1 MNGFHPHLEEPAV
14 RAVLDRLIDLA
25 DRTPLSER
33 ARSPGFRASPSDL
46 PTFFAIEDAQDRHL
60 VWRFIEQLRDA
71 GWIRISGK
79 RQRADQ
85 ARWDVSPRLT
95 LVPEAEQAVRTVL
108 GRENPETPYGR
119 TWRDLMLGAASRF
132 AGDVQPLSRAPIE
145 LPDTAPEEIIER
157 IVQMAKLAPGTLARE
172 ASARSFWGLSKLL
185 DNRVDAINAA
195 LGHPVIREKPLLVN
209 VHVPG
214 KLLQQILFV
223 ENEVSYL
230 TAIGACPLGR
240 ALVWSSGFMASA
252 KRLREAGGMTL
263 HATGHSD
270 REGVR
275 RLEALLKSAEGLPF
289 AFFGDLDYAGMR
301 ILRQLRESFPS
312 MTAWEIG
319 YAFLVA
325 QLKQGEGHAPNAGDK
340 TGQTDPGVTG
350 CAYADEKL
358 LPAIRKWC
366 RFVDQEGFNW
376 VGSLVSSSSDSV

>member
-1 MNGFHPHLEEPAV
+1 MSGFEPHLEEPAV
-14 RAVLDRLIDLA
+14 RAVLDRLIDLV
-25 DRTPLSER
+25 DHTPLNER
-33 ARSPGFRASPSDL
+33 ARPPGFRVRQSNL
-46 PTFFAIEDAQDRHL
+46 PAFFAIEDAQDRRL
-60 VWRFIEQLRDA
+60 VWRFVEQLRDA
-71 GWIRISGK
+71 GWIRISGG

-85 ARWDVSPRLT
+85 APWDVSPRLT
-95 LVPEAEQAVRTVL
+95 LVPEAEQAIRAAL

-119 TWRDLMLGAASRF
+119 TWRDLVLGAAPRF
-132 AGDVQPLSRAPIE
+132 AGNVQPLSRAPIE
-145 LPDTAPEEIIER
+145 LPDTTPEEIIER
-157 IVQMAKLAPGTLARE
+157 IVQMSKLVPETLARE

-185 DNRVDAINAA
+185 DNRVDAVNAA
-195 LGHPVIREKPLLVN
+195 LGHLVLREKPLLVN

-214 KLLQQILFV
+214 NTLQEILFV

-230 TAIGACPLGR
+230 TAIDACPLER

-301 ILRQLRESFPS
+301 ILRQLRETFPL
-312 MTAWEIG
+312 MTAWKIG
-319 YAFLVA
+319 YAFLVD
-325 QLKQGEGHAPNAGDK
+325 QLVRGEGHAPEAGEK
-340 TGQTDPGVTG
+340 AGQVDPQATG
-350 CAYADEKL
+350 CAYADGQL
-358 LPAIRKWC
+358 LPAIRKWG

-376 VGSLVSSSSDSV
+376 VDSLNVW